1 MRFFEFDGVGDDTG
15 VDELGSVL
23 RTLVGQATSKKQAA
37 KYNWAAISALY
48 GRPLRY
54 KTFVAMYNA
63 SPSIQGLV
71 RQHDE
76 DGLELNVPGA
86 PDADKPQTN
95 LDQSKADVNKNAAG
109 AAANQLAQ

>member
-1 MRFFEFDGVGDDTG
+1 MRFFEFDGAGATA
-15 VDELGSVL
+15 VDELGAVL
-23 RTLVGQATSKKQAA
+23 RLLIGQATSKKQAA

-48 GRPLRY
+48 KRPLTY
-54 KTFVAMYNA
+54 KTFVAILNA
-63 SPSIQGLV
+63 APGIQDLV

-95 LDQSKADVNKNAAG
+95 LDQSKADVNKIAAG
-109 AAANQLAQ
+109 AAATQLAQ